1 MNLAMKTMA
10 LAGVFCLCAATP
22 LFAQTHALQ
31 VRKAGDGSGSVRD
44 CRAAGECFGEQ
55 IACGATCLAEVLDGA
70 SVLLN
75 AVPDDGSA
83 FGGWLVN
90 GEPPASQDLQM
101 TQDVTVTATF
111 IKQAD
116 AQPPVV
122 TVNIDR
128 ESLPLGGVV
137 TISTTATDN
146 VGVTEFHLTVNGSE
160 IAAAP
165 GRAIYTPTAVGQ
177 YLIAATAHDAAGNTT
192 TATQRLYVR
201 GEVMTVSFFEAVD
214 IERGVSYRD
223 LNNVA
228 LAPGDMNAV
237 RTVILPPESNLFAF
251 SPDADGFFSFRDRA
265 VMLVPIAPA
274 ALAVLRNT
282 PYETVTAS
290 ALDSA
295 ALSSDAA
302 GVSVASTDTVVI
314 KTAEGGYAKLGHL
327 QANPAEW
334 TLQFSH
340 AMLTP

>member
-1 MNLAMKTMA
+1 MCRN
-10 LAGVFCLCAATP
+10 AAVR
-22 LFAQTHALQ
+22 ADAHASSAE
-31 VRKAGDGSGSVRD
+31 AGDGSGSVRD
-44 CRAAGECFGEQ
+44 CRAAGDCSGEQ
-55 IACGATCLAEVLDGA
+55 IACGDTCLAEVLDGA

-128 ESLPLGGVV
+128 ESLPLGGAV
-137 TISTTATDN
+137 TISTTAADN
-146 VGVTEFHLTVNGSE
+146 TGVTEFHLTVNGSE

-165 GRAIYTPTAVGQ
+165 GRAIYTPTAVGE
-177 YLIAATAHDAAGNTT
+177 YLIAAAAQDAAGNTT

-201 GEVMTVSFFEAVD
+201 GEVMTVSLFEAVD
-214 IERGVSYRD
+214 LECGVSSRD

-228 LAPGDMNAV
+228 LTPGDMNAV

-251 SPDADGFFSFRDRA
+251 SPDADGFFSYRDRA
-265 VMLVPIAPA
+265 IMLVPIAPA

-282 PYETVTAS
+282 PYETVTAA

-295 ALSSDAA
+295 EFSSDAA
-302 GVSVASTDTVVI
+302 GAVITAADTALL
-314 KTAEGGYAKLGHL
+314 KTAEGGYAKLGNI
-327 QANPAEW
+327 QINSAEW
-334 TLQFSH
+334 TLQCAF
-340 AMLTP
+340 ALLTP